1 MRNTNLQAM
10 IESAILAAFAMIIDI
25 LPLSIKLPTGGS
37 ISFAMIPIFII
48 AYRWGFKSAF
58 LGGLVWG
65 LLQIV
70 VGDAYI
76 LTPVQ
81 AFIEYFIAFAFIGF
95 AGLFYRPIQKAL
107 LTSNENSLEQSNLG
121 SRKDKPSSK
130 QNQGKKV
137 LVYIILATF
146 IGSFARYFCHFIAGI
161 IFWGQYAPKG
171 QSAVLYSLI
180 VNGSTMLGS
189 FILCTVL
196 LIFLFI
202 TSPRLFKSIS
212 AYQMNTTKKG
222 RLMSASF
229 FHIVISIKNTI
240 NAQKKI
246 NTIIL
251 SQLLCTVHRLLT

>member
-10 IESAILAAFAMIIDI
+10 IESAILAAFALIIDI

-48 AYRWGFKSAF
+48 AYRWGFKMAF
-58 LGGLVWG
+58 LGGLIWG

-107 LTSNENSLEQSNLG
+107 ASNSSDAEHSSFG
-121 SRKDKPSSK
+121 SRKDKPTSK
-130 QNQGKKV
+130 QNQGKKA

-180 VNGSTMLGS
+180 VNGSTMIGS

-196 LIFLFI
+196 LILLFT
-202 TSPRLFKSIS
+202 TSPRLFKSMS
-212 AYQMNTTKKG
+212 AYQMNSQKKG
-222 RLMSASF
+222 A
-229 FHIVISIKNTI
+229 
-240 NAQKKI
+240 
-246 NTIIL
+246 
-251 SQLLCTVHRLLT
+251 

>member
-25 LPLSIKLPTGGS
+25 LPLSLKLPTGGS

-48 AYRWGFKSAF
+48 AYRWGFKMAF
-58 LGGLVWG
+58 LGGLIWG

-76 LTPVQ
+76 LTPIQ

-95 AGLFYRPIQKAL
+95 AGLFYRPIQNAL
-107 LTSNENSLEQSNLG
+107 LSSSEDQSNLG
-121 SRKDKPSSK
+121 SRKDKPASK
-130 QNQGKKV
+130 QSKKKKA

-146 IGSFARYFCHFIAGI
+146 VGSFARYFCHFIAGI

-189 FILCTVL
+189 FALCTVL
-196 LIFLFI
+196 LFLLFR
-202 TSPRLFKSIS
+202 TSPRLFKSIN
-212 AYQMNTTKKG
+212 AYQ
-222 RLMSASF
+222 
-229 FHIVISIKNTI
+229 I
-240 NAQKKI
+240 NANKK
-246 NTIIL
+246 
-251 SQLLCTVHRLLT
+251 SA

>member
-10 IESAILAAFAMIIDI
+10 IESAILAAFALIIDI

-48 AYRWGFKSAF
+48 AYRWGFKMAF
-58 LGGLVWG
+58 LGGLIWG

-107 LTSNENSLEQSNLG
+107 ASNNSNAEHSSFG
-121 SRKDKPSSK
+121 SRKDKPTSK
-130 QNQGKKV
+130 QNNGKKA

-146 IGSFARYFCHFIAGI
+146 VGSFARYFCHFIAGI

-180 VNGSTMLGS
+180 VNGSTMIGS

-196 LIFLFI
+196 LILLFT
-202 TSPRLFKSIS
+202 TSPRLFKSIG
-212 AYQMNTTKKG
+212 AYQMNSQKKG
-222 RLMSASF
+222 A
-229 FHIVISIKNTI
+229 
-240 NAQKKI
+240 
-246 NTIIL
+246 
-251 SQLLCTVHRLLT
+251 

>member
-1 MRNTNLQAM
+1 
-10 IESAILAAFAMIIDI
+10 MIIDI
-25 LPLSIKLPTGGS
+25 LPLSLKLPTGGS

-121 SRKDKPSSK
+121 NRKDKHSSK

-137 LVYIILATF
+137 LAYIILATF

-196 LIFLFI
+196 LIFFFYHFTTIIQKHQCL
-202 TSPRLFKSIS
+202 SNE
-212 AYQMNTTKKG
+212 YTKKG
-222 RLMSASF
+222 A
-229 FHIVISIKNTI
+229 
-240 NAQKKI
+240 
-246 NTIIL
+246 
-251 SQLLCTVHRLLT
+251 

>member
-10 IESAILAAFAMIIDI
+10 IESAILAAFALVIDI

-107 LTSNENSLEQSNLG
+107 LTSNENNLEQPSLG

-130 QNQGKKV
+130 QNEGKKV
-137 LVYIILATF
+137 LAYIILAIF

-180 VNGSTMLGS
+180 VNGSTMIGS
-189 FILCTVL
+189 YILCTIL
-196 LIFLFI
+196 LIFLFL

-212 AYQMNTTKKG
+212 AYQLNANKKG
-222 RLMSASF
+222 A
-229 FHIVISIKNTI
+229 
-240 NAQKKI
+240 
-246 NTIIL
+246 
-251 SQLLCTVHRLLT
+251 

>member
-10 IESAILAAFAMIIDI
+10 IESAILAAFALIIDI

-48 AYRWGFKSAF
+48 AYRWGFKMAF
-58 LGGLVWG
+58 LGGLIWG

-107 LTSNENSLEQSNLG
+107 ASNNSDAEHSSFG
-121 SRKDKPSSK
+121 SRKDKPTSK
-130 QNQGKKV
+130 QKQGKKA

-180 VNGSTMLGS
+180 VNGSTMIGS

-196 LIFLFI
+196 LILLFT
-202 TSPRLFKSIS
+202 TSPRLFKSIG
-212 AYQMNTTKKG
+212 AYQMNSQKKG
-222 RLMSASF
+222 A
-229 FHIVISIKNTI
+229 
-240 NAQKKI
+240 
-246 NTIIL
+246 
-251 SQLLCTVHRLLT
+251 

>member
-10 IESAILAAFAMIIDI
+10 IESAILAAFALIIDI

-48 AYRWGFKSAF
+48 AYRWGFKTAF
-58 LGGLVWG
+58 LGGLIWG

-81 AFIEYFIAFAFIGF
+81 AFIEYFIAFAFVGF

-107 LTSNENSLEQSNLG
+107 ATSSLG
-121 SRKDKPSSK
+121 SRKDKLSSK
-130 QNQGKKV
+130 GNQGKKV
-137 LVYIILATF
+137 FVYIILATF
-146 IGSFARYFCHFIAGI
+146 VGSFARYFCHFIAGI

-180 VNGSTMLGS
+180 VNGSTMLAS
-189 FILCTVL
+189 FALCTVL
-196 LIFLFI
+196 LLLLFT
-202 TSPRLFKSIS
+202 TSPRLFKSVGAYNMNSKNKS
-212 AYQMNTTKKG
+212 A
-222 RLMSASF
+222 
-229 FHIVISIKNTI
+229 
-240 NAQKKI
+240 
-246 NTIIL
+246 
-251 SQLLCTVHRLLT
+251 

>member
-10 IESAILAAFAMIIDI
+10 IESAILAAFALIIDI

-48 AYRWGFKSAF
+48 AYRWGFKMAF
-58 LGGLVWG
+58 LGGLIWG

-107 LTSNENSLEQSNLG
+107 ASNNSNAEHSSFDN
-121 SRKDKPSSK
+121 RKDKPTSK
-130 QNQGKKV
+130 QNQGKKA
-137 LVYIILATF
+137 LVYIVLATF

-180 VNGSTMLGS
+180 VNGSTMIGS

-196 LIFLFI
+196 LILLFT
-202 TSPRLFKSIS
+202 TSPRLFKSIG
-212 AYQMNTTKKG
+212 AYQMNSQKKG
-222 RLMSASF
+222 A
-229 FHIVISIKNTI
+229 
-240 NAQKKI
+240 
-246 NTIIL
+246 
-251 SQLLCTVHRLLT
+251 

>member
-10 IESAILAAFAMIIDI
+10 IESAILAAFALIIDI

-48 AYRWGFKSAF
+48 AYRWGFKTAF
-58 LGGLVWG
+58 LGGLIWG

-107 LTSNENSLEQSNLG
+107 ASNNSNAEHSSFG
-121 SRKDKPSSK
+121 SHKDKPTSK
-130 QNQGKKV
+130 QNNGKKA

-180 VNGSTMLGS
+180 VNGSTMIGS

-196 LIFLFI
+196 LILLFT
-202 TSPRLFKSIS
+202 TSPRLFKSIG
-212 AYQMNTTKKG
+212 AYQMNSQKKG
-222 RLMSASF
+222 A
-229 FHIVISIKNTI
+229 
-240 NAQKKI
+240 
-246 NTIIL
+246 
-251 SQLLCTVHRLLT
+251 

>member
-107 LTSNENSLEQSNLG
+107 LASNENNE
-121 SRKDKPSSK
+121 
-130 QNQGKKV
+130 GKKV
-137 LVYIILATF
+137 LGYIIVATF
-146 IGSFARYFCHFIAGI
+146 VGSFVRYFCHFIAGI

-196 LIFLFI
+196 LIFLFL
-202 TSPRLFKSIS
+202 TSPRLFKSIN
-212 AYQMNTTKKG
+212 AYQLNSKKKG
-222 RLMSASF
+222 A
-229 FHIVISIKNTI
+229 
-240 NAQKKI
+240 
-246 NTIIL
+246 
-251 SQLLCTVHRLLT
+251 

>member
-10 IESAILAAFAMIIDI
+10 IESAILAAFALIIDI

-48 AYRWGFKSAF
+48 AYRWGFKMAF
-58 LGGLVWG
+58 LGGLIWG

-107 LTSNENSLEQSNLG
+107 ASNNSNAEHSSFG
-121 SRKDKPSSK
+121 SRKDKPTSK
-130 QNQGKKV
+130 QNNGKKA

-180 VNGSTMLGS
+180 VNGSTMIGS

-196 LIFLFI
+196 LILLFT
-202 TSPRLFKSIS
+202 TSPRLFKSIG
-212 AYQMNTTKKG
+212 AYQMNSQKKG
-222 RLMSASF
+222 A
-229 FHIVISIKNTI
+229 
-240 NAQKKI
+240 
-246 NTIIL
+246 
-251 SQLLCTVHRLLT
+251 

>member
-10 IESAILAAFAMIIDI
+10 IESAILAAFALIIDI

-48 AYRWGFKSAF
+48 AYRWGFKMAF
-58 LGGLVWG
+58 LGGLIWG

-107 LTSNENSLEQSNLG
+107 ASNNSDAEHSSFS
-121 SRKDKPSSK
+121 SRKDKPTSK
-130 QNQGKKV
+130 QNQGKKA
-137 LVYIILATF
+137 LVYIVLATF

-180 VNGSTMLGS
+180 VNGSTMIGS

-196 LIFLFI
+196 LILLFT
-202 TSPRLFKSIS
+202 TSPRLFKSIG
-212 AYQMNTTKKG
+212 AYQMNSQKKG
-222 RLMSASF
+222 A
-229 FHIVISIKNTI
+229 
-240 NAQKKI
+240 
-246 NTIIL
+246 
-251 SQLLCTVHRLLT
+251 